1 MARPKIRPVSA
12 EAAAAGQ
19 AAIDSF
25 NNVFIPEGAASYETK
40 KGTGRRWSARLSIE
54 KARVEVGGPKDEP
67 NENIAVYYL
76 MTKALPLN
84 VDPKDAVPVGTTYHL
99 RVRVDSEKISEGDEM
114 AIRNEAVFTSLFS
127 ALGLDVT
134 KEGLSEDIIIGA
146 FPEKGNEASSTIL
159 GRRFVV
165 TLSHSPGGEGKSG
178 FLNVERFLPDVEA

>member
-1 MARPKIRPVSA
+1 MARPKIRPISP

-54 KARVEVGGPKDEP
+54 KARVEVGGPKDSP
-67 NENIAVYYL
+67 NEDVAVYYL

-84 VDPKDAVPVGTTYHL
+84 VDPKDRVPVGTTYHL
-99 RVRVDSEKISEGDEM
+99 RVRVDAQKIAEADEM
-114 AIRNEAVFTSLFS
+114 ALRNEAIFTSLFA
-127 ALGLDVT
+127 ALGLDVMST
-134 KEGLSEDIIIGA
+134 GVPEDVIIGA

-159 GRRFVV
+159 GRRVVV